1 MLLSRVDLITPCVQV
16 ETAIVRRKKIELLN
30 KYAGMETIGAQAH
43 QLNALLGF
51 DETSVEK
58 GKATEQAMES

>member
-1 MLLSRVDLITPCVQV
+1 MQV